1 MRFGAMRDHQ
11 EQIRE
16 GGKAQSGQ
24 YLAGC
29 ARL

>member
-1 MRFGAMRDHQ
+1 MNGCQ

-24 YLAGC
+24 YLAGWVG
-29 ARL
+29 L